1 MNAMGG
7 EFMSA
12 LPSPVS
18 YSRSRQ
24 AWNVASDVL
33 IATALIW
40 ALPLLFGVVR
50 AVVKLLL
57 F

>member
-1 MNAMGG
+1 
-7 EFMSA
+7 MSA

-40 ALPLLFGVVR
+40 SLPLLLGVVR